1 MGLVFIMQL
10 QSLICTLDLCAMGW
24 AGLEAKAEVR
34 GDRGLRARS
43 IPPPAD
49 GGARRTGSEGLT
61 TVCGA
66 GGAALG
72 GDGGRAAWA
81 ETGEGKTDPAALS
94 CLKPR
99 DTALRSSSD

>member
-66 GGAALG
+66 GGAA
-72 GDGGRAAWA
+72 WA
-81 ETGEGKTDPAALS
+81 ETGAG
-94 CLKPR
+94 PR
-99 DTALRSSSD
+99 GRRLARGRQTLLLCPETPGHSFEIKL